1 MAIAIPMHRCL
12 DLTSLPPEFRV
23 EVASAMRGERDP
35 NVIDELAREVSAA
48 GAIDLAK
55 ILHAR
60 ATRLRLGL
68 PTSFPPAKGTSF
80 PPARY

>member
-1 MAIAIPMHRCL
+1 MAIALPMHRCL

-23 EVASAMRGERDP
+23 DVAAALRGERDP
-35 NVIDELAREVSAA
+35 NVIDDLAKEVAA
-48 GAIDLAK
+48 LGAIELAK

-60 ATRLRLGL
+60 ATRLRTSG
-68 PTSFPPAKGTSF
+68 TSFPPAKGTSF